1 MSYCFRKETY
11 PQYTKRINEITRGKY
26 SDIFTE
32 KFVGDA
38 LSSEVK
44 DYIDGKGKITDPEE
58 LAMKSIIMSYM
69 ASKIEEKHDGIKRSY
84 PNKVVLGNKIV
95 NCEPYQ
101 GNYNQVIKAIND
113 NYREEKVVSEGQPAK
128 QPESIN
134 IYAGTGENANLSN
147 FAERPFEYRD
157 IRFNNVEQAFQT
169 AKLQTLRNIFYKY
182 LNVNDSNKRIIAK
195 VDSLLKEL
203 ENCKTGAEAREIGR
217 TKISSKSEHPQDL
230 INKFFGDKEQ
240 DFDGMKE
247 WNRLGVEMMKTFIT
261 ESFKQNPEALKELLA
276 TGNATL
282 THTQDKGKWGK
293 EFPRLLMEVREELGK
308 EASKT
313 VEQHKEIISDLGDG
327 EEAKSEIKDAVQVAK
342 EGVSFEDALK
352 GQESIFTKE
361 EQAQI
366 KKALNGK
373 NLKVMSVSR
382 KTDPAFFSKEIVKF
396 LEENS
401 KKPFTDPTRVNAV
414 EIWSKHDGMPI
425 QDILDACKKYKVAP
439 MMSFSITGL
448 GGTSLEG
455 GVMKYN
461 DLLDRIEKLAKS
473 GSLNPLTTT
482 VRIDP
487 ILVGVTNMDDIRKI
501 VERAKGIGVKKFV
514 TSLVQSYGY
523 TEGTPNDRKVISGI
537 NNALAKDGK
546 TYDWDEFYGRD
557 RNGKINFKPKKKYI
571 DEIGKVLKELNED
584 PSITIQSCAFGIA
597 GLKTSA
603 CLDPLIIERLTGLDI
618 MSKDGKYDRD
628 TSRPEC
634 MCYGAHGDFFA
645 GQNKKC
651 YSSCAY
657 CYAAH
662 SGDNALNYYD
672 ENGNLKVGGKID
684 YYTNV
689 RTNDSQTQ
697 QPQQSAQQQSEN
709 RTKITVK
716 GVDFVTTTSTDYPS
730 RTRANANWSDI
741 TLHLA
746 TDFNTAGEKL
756 TQRSAGEKLISGNLN
771 DSVKDIVDGLLKQ
784 INDNNLPKDNI
795 KLNVAGNG
803 IYTLKDKFA
812 QYELNDLVTTII
824 SELQKNGISISEIR
838 SGGQTGID
846 EAGVMAGKML
856 GIKSSVLTTSDWK
869 FRNVNGKDISN
880 EKSFKERFGDLIE
893 TEFKSQEQSSNQN
906 NGNKTDKS
914 NVLSTDKAN
923 GLKIYSNYQA
933 TDGLFSNISPV
944 SEKDDY
950 DKAIAD
956 SDSVVLFS
964 VSQKEIDYFKNLI
977 GVMNSKRDADKK
989 ITIAINPSGDYI
1001 KSIVKN
1007 NNSIC
1012 MLKGKNSSG
1021 RVLDTLYSKASVVN
1035 NEKKFNNED
1044 FIENKDMILYA
1055 RKIQYLYNKNKKFV
1069 EDDTEIMKRVLNDIR
1084 NDAETTDDDYKKE
1097 SLERLIDN
1105 WQHINKLITINEE
1118 IEDDIDDYDFESS
1131 DNKLFSEQHS
1141 VSSMPNNKIMKGFL
1155 ASFPTG
1161 EIDELGTPI
1170 YYDPM
1175 VINNILVRTISGS
1188 KDSNEMMERLETEQ
1202 RKNPF
1207 MNSIIDNIN
1216 ADDSGRLKSML
1227 YKNYANL
1234 YKAEYITV
1242 SGNRCI
1248 DEGTAF
1254 ATTSINI
1261 GIVSNPN
1268 PGICIFSDEN
1278 TNINAVQNDLS
1289 QMFNGSDKTIDQLI
1303 EEYGDEVIELR
1314 KEHSDDEILEGYG
1327 ALPFYSSANM
1337 EKLKYYL
1344 ANAGM
1349 ETDDKEHKLEALD
1362 KEEILLIRDLLVALY
1377 NERAKIKN
1385 DDFDANEFKQNNKNY
1400 FGQIIEKLNSI
1411 SQQKTES
1418 IVRGGGESQF
1428 VWAPKNYIDGM
1439 MDGLHKDRENYVKD
1453 QYLKYEYFTSN
1464 WGKDYDVASAGIYSS
1479 LIREL
1484 ALSPNN
1490 EWFYMKH
1497 FFVDKTDGDVQ
1508 KFTGLDPKR
1517 LKGINQKVFWK
1528 EEFINEK
1535 KRKKG
1540 DTEYCFVHAPIYAD
1554 SGSLHYYRVPKIGI
1568 EAVEDEQGGLS
1579 EPGIVKDIKN
1589 LIYLEVKR
1597 ISAVKRRAELIKQG
1611 KLEPIAVY
1619 DTVEEIDKKT
1629 GKVKVKQGNGEKFMF
1644 QPILN
1649 EKDDDGNTLYDLLMD
1664 PSSNDEETRNEIL
1677 NKYVAKIIS
1686 NVISSD
1692 VSNIESS
1699 TQNSIDPNDLDSKGQ
1714 SIYKTMKTVVDN
1726 VPLSIA
1732 AQKIYINEKDEFRKA
1747 IAKSLIYGKDL
1758 IENIATSIE
1767 IGDWASYN
1775 EFIEELGG
1783 RQFLMEGGDES
1794 YDNAMLGDLS
1804 GLNEFVG
1811 KSDFNPTYK
1820 DEIQRV
1826 LTSYI
1831 RTADIKQ
1838 LTITDPAL
1846 YKNDVDEQKRYK
1858 QVQAGY
1864 QRPDTNSKYAKEWTP
1879 SGMMRSITI
1888 LDDEISLPEDTL
1900 DRMREWLTS
1909 NASKFGGNI
1918 DVEGIV
1924 NEFRNINVA
1933 DAQSYR
1939 TLSSYRAVKD
1949 MFGEWTSKD
1958 EALYQ
1963 KLMSEEPLTA
1973 EDYEVVW
1980 QTLKPFVYTQQ
1991 ETTWKDEN
1999 GNTHYTKVGY
2009 QYKNSENTLF
2019 NMYLMLSVINKEEQ
2033 MSSENNEGNYF
2044 ETSDGKSVNANII
2057 QTEIGAL
2064 GDFGV
2069 RTTKKLKESNI
2080 RTIGDLISMK
2090 SGDVFKLVGSNGY
2103 NSISSAIKSLG
2114 LDFGTD
2120 ISKIKTPKQSTNP
2133 IKKAVEKV
2141 LTRLGAINKFME
2153 DYHIDTIQ
2161 FQSAVKVGQQGVLDL
2176 NNTTAEDVY
2185 STLEEL
2191 TGVNKTQDVE
2201 CKSGM
2206 GGSPE
2211 VIHEIPYS
2219 EWGIKTSTPP
2229 HMYDTEQQLGSQ
2241 LKKICTADIP
2251 EGTMIPI
2258 DDIASM
2264 FEGDEIKI
2272 GESTIK
2278 IQTDDDG
2285 RKTLSKEDFLKLY
2298 NALMSGMILDN
2309 YEKVQKV
2316 FKDKEALSEELLKI
2330 MGSSPKY
2337 DYDIKQAVM
2346 IKDGDFVVDMKNSII
2361 KDKATI
2367 LLSSVLKNNI
2377 NKQLTRGGTA
2387 IQMACWGGDNLQIHY
2402 RPDGTIEYMECYM
2415 PAYSKKFIEAYM
2427 NKDGIIDVNKCK
2439 DDNLLKALC
2448 YRVPTEDIYS
2458 MIPLKIKGFTPMQF
2472 GTNIMLP
2479 KEITKLTGSDFDV
2492 DKMYMFLPDFEMSDE
2507 EWSVKKEDA
2516 LDEFKKSSLY
2526 DYAKKWAEGDV
2537 SARNRERTKRGKEE
2551 LSGEDKKRITDSII
2565 QTYFREFCEQ
2575 KGYLKLKPKYIK
2587 YDNTKSVNE
2596 NSYSQKAN
2604 MLLSMMRAVISAPHN
2619 VTKAQNPGG
2628 FDYLKDLAKKIN
2640 PEVNKPMN
2648 MTESQYLNFFN
2659 LNMTGK
2665 KLIGIYAN
2673 HNVAHALCQGTGLSI
2688 SKAFMFNGKSYQSLG
2703 EIYDKSGED
2712 KDGRRISRN
2721 IAEFLAASVDNAK
2734 DPVLAK
2740 LWQNDNTASTT
2751 CFLLRL
2757 GVPVEQ
2763 LMNLYKSLLNYTEKT
2778 KQGEINMFEK
2788 FMEKGPSAFKGR
2800 DGFIPS
2806 KGLEDPKNF
2815 FNFLGEYADTI
2826 SNIETLNG
2834 LLKCD
2839 STNGAMYDLSDIA
2852 SKQININKLRKD
2864 KNLTGLN
2871 NVLPEY
2877 NENSNLLF
2885 MNKKEITKLLGDAA
2899 KSFQVA
2905 YYLTYANY
2913 KQYFKDV
2920 IDPQLMNEIVSLGSQ
2935 LPRFTTDNIKS
2946 FITEYTKQQLR
2957 YLDYFKPSMTQKDG
2971 KIVIKTTSDKINECL
2986 ESIPMKLEQYKRKYP
3001 DNMFI
3006 KMLTRIETENGN
3018 YLTIRNIS
3026 EMRSETVNEVKSAF
3040 NELFSSMSG
3049 RKDANDLIHY
3059 TLCINGFGYS
3069 PLSFISMIPLKSM
3082 AKIKGIDSL
3091 YQFFEIDNLDEF
3103 EDDFIINNKLVERV
3117 DYKKQNLVN
3126 YDGEFLYPS
3135 TSKII
3140 SCTESNKFTGEKIL
3154 HYFKK
3159 VMEIGDGTSVYTIME
3174 DKNSKPND
3182 KLYDII
3188 NNEIM
3193 PDEILG
3199 NDRSE
3204 MIESIVADV
3213 VKEYNKQGL
3222 DIDNVTADNIKEMF
3236 SKGKAGRFYSLNSNP
3251 LENYSPISI
3260 EWCN

>member
-1 MSYCFRKETY
+1 MACFSPTTY
-11 PQYTKRINEITRGKY
+11 PMYKDKVNIITMNKY
-26 SDIFTE
+26 KDIFTDD
-32 KFVGDA
+32 FVKDA
-38 LSSEVK
+38 LTSNLPQYVENNGV
-44 DYIDGKGKITDPEE
+44 TNPEE
-58 LAMKSIIMSYM
+58 IAVKSIILKYMSD
-69 ASKIEEKHDGIKRSY
+69 KIADKNDGIKRSY
-84 PNKVVLGNKIV
+84 ANKANVINEVVH
-95 NCEPYQ
+95 CQPYQ
-101 GNYNQVIKAIND
+101 GNYNRVINTINSD
-113 NYREEKVVSEGQPAK
+113 YREEKVVSEGQPAK
-128 QPESIN
+128 QHEN
-134 IYAGTGENANLSN
+134 GE
-147 FAERPFEYRD
+147 
-157 IRFNNVEQAFQT
+157 I
-169 AKLQTLRNIFYKY
+169 
-182 LNVNDSNKRIIAK
+182 
-195 VDSLLKEL
+195 
-203 ENCKTGAEAREIGR
+203 
-217 TKISSKSEHPQDL
+217 
-230 INKFFGDKEQ
+230 
-240 DFDGMKE
+240 
-247 WNRLGVEMMKTFIT
+247 
-261 ESFKQNPEALKELLA
+261 
-276 TGNATL
+276 
-282 THTQDKGKWGK
+282 
-293 EFPRLLMEVREELGK
+293 
-308 EASKT
+308 
-313 VEQHKEIISDLGDG
+313 VEQHKEIVSDLGGGD
-327 EEAKSEIKDAVQVAK
+327 EAKSEVKDAVKVAK

-352 GQESIFTKE
+352 GQESIFTSE

-482 VRIDP
+482 IRIDP
-487 ILVGVTNMDDIRKI
+487 ILVGVTNMDDIRNI
-501 VERAKGIGVKKFV
+501 VERAKNIGVKKFV

-537 NNALAKDGK
+537 NNALSKEGK
-546 TYDWDEFYGRD
+546 TYDWDEYYGRD

-689 RTNDSQTQ
+689 RTNDSQSQQQASSTQTQ
-697 QPQQSAQQQSEN
+697 QPQKAEGKMTYSYKNEK
-709 RTKITVK
+709 RDGVK
-716 GVDFVTTTSTDYPS
+716 ASTTFEAIKTGERTST
-730 RTRANANWSDI
+730 TRYEKDGNIPYWRQFEKGDI
-741 TLHLA
+741 IEW
-746 TDFNTAGEKL
+746 NNGKGEKVSVRITKPL
-756 TQRSAGEKLISGNLN
+756 TKLDKNTDPEEWSKKEGWNIEHFNREVKPEIDKGEAY
-771 DSVKDIVDGLLKQ
+771 Q
-784 INDNNLPKDNI
+784 IE
-795 KLNVAGNG
+795 
-803 IYTLKDKFA
+803 
-812 QYELNDLVTTII
+812 YEL
-824 SELQKNGISISEIR
+824 
-838 SGGQTGID
+838 ID
-846 EAGVMAGKML
+846 KP
-856 GIKSSVLTTSDWK
+856 
-869 FRNVNGKDISN
+869 
-880 EKSFKERFGDLIE
+880 
-893 TEFKSQEQSSNQN
+893 QQSSNQN
-906 NGNKTDKS
+906 NGNEIDKS

-923 GLKIYSNYQA
+923 GLKIYSNYKA
-933 TDGLFSNISPV
+933 TDGLFSNMSPV

-950 DKAIAD
+950 GKAIAD

-1001 KSIVKN
+1001 KSIVNN

-1035 NEKKFNNED
+1035 NKKKFNNED

-1069 EDDTEIMKRVLNDIR
+1069 EDDAEIMKRVLNDIR
-1084 NDAETTDDDYKKE
+1084 NEAETTDDDYKKE

-1385 DDFDANEFKQNNKNY
+1385 EDFDANKFKQNNKNY

-1699 TQNSIDPNDLDSKGQ
+1699 TQNSIDPNDLDPKGQ
-1714 SIYKTMKTVVDN
+1714 SIYKTMKIVVDN

-1732 AQKIYINEKDEFRKA
+1732 AQKIYNNEKDEFRKA

-1767 IGDWASYN
+1767 IGDWESYN

-1794 YDNAMLGDLS
+1794 YDNAMLGDLA

-1826 LTSYI
+1826 LTSYV

-1888 LDDEISLPEDTL
+1888 LDDEISLPEDML
-1900 DRMREWLTS
+1900 DRMREWLTA

-1991 ETTWKDEN
+1991 ETTWKETVN
-1999 GNTHYTKVGY
+1999 GKPVTHYTKVGY

-2044 ETSDGKSVNANII
+2044 ETSDGKSVPANII

-2080 RTIGDLISMK
+2080 RTIRDLISMK

-2120 ISKIKTPKQSTNP
+2120 ISKINTPKQSTNP
-2133 IKKAVEKV
+2133 IKKTVEKV

-2206 GGSPE
+2206 SGSPE

-2278 IQTDDDG
+2278 IQTDDDE

-2316 FKDKEALSEELLKI
+2316 FKDKEALSKELLKI

-2346 IKDGDFVVDMKNSII
+2346 MKDGDFVVDMKNPII

-2387 IQMACWGGDNLQIHY
+2387 IQMACWGGNDLQIHY

-2673 HNVAHALCQGTGLSI
+2673 HNVAHALCQGTGFAI

-2815 FNFLGEYADTI
+2815 FDFIGEYADTI

-2885 MNKKEITKLLGDAA
+2885 MNKEEITKLLGEDA

-3049 RKDANDLIHY
+3049 RKDASDLIHY

-3103 EDDFIINNKLVERV
+3103 EDDFIISNKLVERV

-3126 YDGEFLYPS
+3126 YYGEFLYPS

-3140 SCTESNKFTGEKIL
+3140 SCTEFNKFTGEKIL

-3159 VMEIGDGTSVYTIME
+3159 VMEKGDGTSVYTIME

-3213 VKEYNKQGL
+3213 VKEYNQQGL

-3236 SKGKAGRFYSLNSNP
+3236 SEGKAGRFYSLNSNP